1 MSGDTPAP
9 QQLDIALL
17 REFAKG
23 TLTATQVQSLAG
35 AAWAD
40 RWGRGCGLSH
50 RLAHAGASGRH
61 GGNCLRDILKAA
73 DQAGLM
79 QGMPKPYIIQ
89 APGAKGRVIDITM
102 YLPHEALFH
111 LVQKDGGD
119 VETW

>member
-1 MSGDTPAP
+1 MHGDTPP
-9 QQLDIALL
+9 LDQLAIALL

-40 RWGRGCGLSH
+40 HWGRGSGLSH
-50 RLAHAGASGRH
+50 RLAHAGAPGRH

-79 QGMPKPYIIQ
+79 QGMSKPYIIQ

-102 YLPHEALFH
+102 HLPQKS
-111 LVQKDGGD
+111 LVLPGPAG
-119 VETW
+119 WWRR